1 LAGLPGKIPDQKFV
15 STLFQDENFYTFF
28 IKKYT
33 FFYDVLNQVT
43 PGQCTISCLQ
53 VQLLGIF
60 IMM

>member
-33 FFYDVLNQVT
+33 FFMTFL
-43 PGQCTISCLQ
+43 IR
-53 VQLLGIF
+53 
-60 IMM
+60 